1 MFIETPCTESVLNLF
16 RKYDLCLEL
25 EIGDSNQLR
34 KKAKKTQNQLGK
46 TIIRNK
52 NQSINA
58 INDEFKSNWKENQLK
73 GNQLDT
79 IFNSDQN

>member
-1 MFIETPCTESVLNLF
+1 MFIETPCTASILNLF

-34 KKAKKTQNQLGK
+34 KKAKKAQNQLGK
-46 TIIRNK
+46 TIIRNQ

-58 INDEFKSNWKENQLK
+58 INDEFKSN
-73 GNQLDT
+73 
-79 IFNSDQN
+79 